1 MQSLLSA
8 CLSPLC
14 GPWFVFLFCAALVL
28 VPAEGSTQQ
37 PDEVAPALKTPA
49 DSVRAPNEVDF
60 LDAIQRVEELAQGLE
75 ARAYRDHLQEALL
88 KLGYS
93 RYHPLFRTS
102 LNGFER
108 RQINLEDADEYK
120 MGSFA
125 FSLKSAGQVLSPD
138 PFDDWLKVQSR
149 LDTFERTMEGA
160 RNVVAH
166 ANILAVNT
174 TGNMSL
180 EVFRKLSKRWRTA
193 VGKATDAYEHALAV
207 RAVLYSDGEL
217 RPAPETF
224 RFIIDGGPYA
234 LVCGFGVCNSPPAT
248 NKPPETPAPR

>member
-1 MQSLLSA
+1 MRSLLSA
-8 CLSPLC
+8 RPSSLC
-14 GPWFVFLFCAALVL
+14 GSWFVFHCCAALAL

-37 PDEVAPALKTPA
+37 PDEFPPALKTPA
-49 DSVRAPNEVDF
+49 DSVRAPNESNF

-75 ARAYRDHLQEALL
+75 AKTYRDHLQEALL
-88 KLGYS
+88 RLGYS
-93 RYHPLFRTS
+93 QYHPLFRTS

-125 FSLKSAGQVLSPD
+125 FSLKSSGQVLNPD

-160 RNVVAH
+160 RNVAAH
-166 ANILAVNT
+166 ANILALNAA
-174 TGNMSL
+174 GNMSL
-180 EVFRKLSKRWRTA
+180 EVFRKLSKRWHTA
-193 VGKATDAYEHALAV
+193 VSKATDAYEHALAV
-207 RAVLYSDGEL
+207 RAVLYSGGEL

-224 RFIIDGGPYA
+224 RFVVDGGQYA
-234 LVCGFGVCNSPPAT
+234 VVCGFGVCNSPPAT
-248 NKPPETPAPR
+248 NKPAETPAPR